1 MSFIVANI
9 VKQRYTRAS
18 LLMLATL
25 VLASCSKDTDF
36 VAPAFLHLDGIALK
50 ATPSIT
56 TNEGFFTHD
65 IVAAYVV
72 AHYPGRSSVDTL
84 GLFRTPFTIP
94 VLYSG
99 KADYIDIYPA
109 VEQSGI
115 SGAIPYYTFYSPIHL
130 TSADSTTLH
139 SGDTLHLGT
148 STTAYRPHP
157 QVDSIQLFE
166 SFERPRAHISFNEPL
181 EWVDND
187 PSGACTG
194 SGYGRL
200 TVAPDESI
208 VTFELSD
215 TLVVLDPGKV
225 IYLELDIKTDLPLSL
240 YMRASRQQGAAA
252 DRVSVMTINPIS
264 HWHHM
269 YINLGRTWA
278 YFNHPH
284 TFTLSFSAVN
294 EDGTGGIVNIDN
306 AKLLTTSISL

>member
-1 MSFIVANI
+1 
-9 VKQRYTRAS
+9 
-18 LLMLATL
+18 MLAML
-25 VLASCSKDTDF
+25 VLASCGKDTDF
-36 VAPAFLHLDGIALK
+36 VAPAFLHLDGIDLK

-56 TNEGFFTHD
+56 TNEGFFTHE

-72 AHYPGRSSVDTL
+72 AHYPGRSSVDTI

-99 KADYIDIYPA
+99 KADYIDIFPA

-115 SGAIPYYTFYSPIHL
+115 SGAMPYYTFYSPIHL
-130 TSADSTTLH
+130 TATDSTTL
-139 SGDTLHLGT
+139 STGDTLNLGMAY
-148 STTAYRPHP
+148 TAYRPHP

-166 SFERPRAHISFNEPL
+166 SFERPRAHISFKEPI

-187 PSGACTG
+187 PAGACTG

-200 TVAPDESI
+200 TVAPSESY
-208 VTFELSD
+208 VTFDLRD

-225 IYLELDIKTDLPLSL
+225 VYLELDVKTDLPVSVH
-240 YMRASRQQGAAA
+240 MRASRQQGAAPE
-252 DRVSVMTINPIS
+252 RLPVMTINPIS
-264 HWHHM
+264 HWQHL

-278 YFNHPH
+278 YFNHPQ

-294 EDGTGGIVNIDN
+294 EDGIGGTVDIDN
-306 AKLLTTSISL
+306 AKLLTTSITL